1 MSLFI
6 NNDKHKS
13 IYKNQEKIKGINQ
26 NFFRSDPLS
35 EILKEQQK
43 INDSFYRS
51 IRDLE
56 TISKQQK
63 FRQNEQWDEINHLF
77 NEFKEYHDRKNKH
90 VVQKLLDLEAG
101 NRKLRQR
108 FNHKQLSEE
117 KWIDQMDSIQK
128 SNDEII
134 LQLIQYALTSEQIE
148 EKVDE
153 QITTQKQMYEK
164 VLEHSKNQT
173 DVIKRLEIQEE
184 ISEKTLIQIDH
195 FRSVEL
201 KGQFD
206 ELKELYGKHEKT
218 EQKLLDL
225 VTENRK
231 LEQQFINKQLPAQEW
246 IDNMIFIRKSTDEI
260 MEQLQQYA
268 LRSEQ
273 IERKLEEEII
283 AQKQTNEQVLEQVN
297 KQTDDIR
304 RLENKKGITERALR
318 QIRTYSDEQALE
330 GIKRLPTDNKSVAK
344 KINTGN
350 VQLHKPKPKS
360 EPELK
365 KGNSNLLR
373 HINKKNVRLIK
384 LEECPLKE
392 VNYQQ
397 LECELKNQTEGS
409 EREGNEAE
417 KLSSQKN
424 ECQRAEENRKASL
437 RRKKV
442 FGKREQNKGSLQKYY
457 LYKQFSKYPRIDDF

>member
-184 ISEKTLIQIDH
+184 ISEKT
-195 FRSVEL
+195 
-201 KGQFD
+201 
-206 ELKELYGKHEKT
+206 
-218 EQKLLDL
+218 
-225 VTENRK
+225 
-231 LEQQFINKQLPAQEW
+231 
-246 IDNMIFIRKSTDEI
+246 
-260 MEQLQQYA
+260 
-268 LRSEQ
+268 
-273 IERKLEEEII
+273 
-283 AQKQTNEQVLEQVN
+283 
-297 KQTDDIR
+297 
-304 RLENKKGITERALR
+304 
-318 QIRTYSDEQALE
+318 
-330 GIKRLPTDNKSVAK
+330 
-344 KINTGN
+344 
-350 VQLHKPKPKS
+350 
-360 EPELK
+360 
-365 KGNSNLLR
+365 
-373 HINKKNVRLIK
+373 
-384 LEECPLKE
+384 
-392 VNYQQ
+392 
-397 LECELKNQTEGS
+397 
-409 EREGNEAE
+409 
-417 KLSSQKN
+417 
-424 ECQRAEENRKASL
+424 
-437 RRKKV
+437 
-442 FGKREQNKGSLQKYY
+442 
-457 LYKQFSKYPRIDDF
+457 